1 MVGIRR
7 EKKNNLHR
15 AAGLSLRPKFN
26 IRLRGAGRDPQHAP
40 SPALVRKAEVS
51 EPLTKARAKQ
61 SFVYRHFDPV
71 TRPWGWVPPG
81 RVSCPTR

>member
-26 IRLRGAGRDPQHAP
+26 IRPPACPQHAP

-61 SFVYRHFDPV
+61 SFVYRHYDPV
-71 TRPWGWVPPG
+71 TRPWGWVSPG
-81 RVSCPTR
+81 RVSCPTW